1 MCALQCSANFQH
13 GCWLNGHGI
22 CPAALQDTP
31 LYEVLYQE
39 GSALNQRKNERRVR
53 AEAEMLSTCTFAP
66 KLTSQQLVKS
76 GRVMQVRA
84 VQRTSMVLQLLSTGF
99 GACCVQVL
107 QQITMCAI
115 CTSH

>member
-1 MCALQCSANFQH
+1 MQQVNSQQLV
-13 GCWLNGHGI
+13 LLRLL
-22 CPAALQDTP
+22 LQDTP

-39 GSALNQRKNERRVR
+39 STALNQRKKEMRVR

-84 VQRTSMVLQLLSTGF
+84 VHQNSLEP
-99 GACCVQVL
+99 C
-107 QQITMCAI
+107 I
-115 CTSH
+115 

>member
-1 MCALQCSANFQH
+1 L
-13 GCWLNGHGI
+13 WLLL
-22 CPAALQDTP
+22 LQDTP

-39 GSALNQRKNERRVR
+39 STALNQRKKEMRVR

-84 VQRTSMVLQLLSTGF
+84 AQ
-99 GACCVQVL
+99 
-107 QQITMCAI
+107 
-115 CTSH
+115 

>member
-1 MCALQCSANFQH
+1 L
-13 GCWLNGHGI
+13 L
-22 CPAALQDTP
+22 LQDTP

-39 GSALNQRKNERRVR
+39 STALNQRKKELRVR

-84 VQRTSMVLQLLSTGF
+84 AREF
-99 GACCVQVL
+99 GHGHVATATAALRGCSAFSACCMWPL
-107 QQITMCAI
+107 QQLTAVPAPQCQKDFN
-115 CTSH
+115 